1 MSSSFP
7 AMPSPAQAARLVLV
21 RTRTGVKPYLTPW
34 LLVLPATLMFVAL
47 FLLPM
52 LALFVSSFHGYDP
65 NVGIIRVLSVQNY
78 VKFVSDPYYREAL
91 VRTLRIAL
99 MVTILSGLLGYPVAY
114 YLNQVGGRTRTY
126 LTLAILSPL
135 LVSLVIRTFGW
146 LIILGP
152 NGVINFLGR
161 GLGILGAPL
170 KLMYTEGAVIVG
182 TIHVYLPFMVLALL
196 SSLQN
201 IDPNL
206 YQAASNLGADPLRRF
221 VHVTLPL
228 SLPGILAGS
237 LIVFS
242 LSVSSFVTPAILGGA
257 RVKVMAYLVWEED
270 LVMLNWP
277 FGAAIAFILL
287 VITIAI
293 MLIYHR
299 ILEAGRYG
307 VVFQ

>member
-1 MSSSFP
+1 MSSSSQ
-7 AMPSPAQAARLVLV
+7 AMCSPTQAV
-21 RTRTGVKPYLTPW
+21 RTAAIGRRMGVRPHLTPW
-34 LLVLPATLMFVAL
+34 FLVLPATLLFVAL
-47 FLLPM
+47 FLVPM
-52 LALFVSSFHGYDP
+52 GALFLSSFYGYDP
-65 NVGIIRVLSVQNY
+65 NVGIIRTLSLGNY
-78 VKFVSDPYYREAL
+78 TKFLFDAYYQEAL
-91 VRTLRIAL
+91 IRTLRIAFL
-99 MVTILSGLLGYPVAY
+99 ATLLSGLLGYPVAY
-114 YLNQVGGRTRTY
+114 YLNQVSGRTRTY

-170 KLMYTEGAVIVG
+170 KLMYTEGAVVVG
-182 TIHVYLPFMVLALL
+182 TIHVYLPFMILALL

-206 YQAASNLGADPLRRF
+206 YRAASNLGADPVRRF

-257 RVKVMAYLVWEED
+257 RVKVMAYLVWEQD

-293 MLIYHR
+293 MLVYHR